1 MRAEVSTLAGATAAM
16 LAARGYALTGFE
28 YVLGLRLEGARAD
41 AAPRFVVEPC
51 GAADHDAWIDA
62 LVLGFAHAD
71 EHAPHEE
78 FPRDALVRAFA
89 GMCRTRGFRR
99 WLVREGGSIVACA
112 SLRIDGRL
120 AQLCGT
126 ATVPAMRRRGL
137 QTALVRHRLAAAA
150 AAGCDLAVVTTA
162 PGSKSQQN
170 MARAGFELL
179 YARAVLERPIAQR

>member
-1 MRAEVSTLAGATAAM
+1 
-16 LAARGYALTGFE
+16 
-28 YVLGLRLEGARAD
+28 
-41 AAPRFVVEPC
+41 
-51 GAADHDAWIDA
+51 
-62 LVLGFAHAD
+62 
-71 EHAPHEE
+71 
-78 FPRDALVRAFA
+78 
-89 GMCRTRGFRR
+89 
-99 WLVREGGSIVACA
+99 VREGGSIVACA